1 MLVTSDIFFLSIE
14 KIGNIPFEQTKE
26 WYEYKQRKDVEF
38 LFFVDNPQDPSIAC
52 WGRILIK
59 RFIGRILDIIGDV
72 QKLGISQKQI
82 SKFFTSLIVDA
93 KASMITLNSVS
104 EYSCEFEIAIR
115 RSGFVRPLGFRT
127 CPLTIF
133 VNPFSYSPDR
143 MWKRNIKKAKE
154 EQLEFVLVEKPT
166 LPDLRL
172 VCSMF
177 DELRDMKSLGYSL
190 SAEEL
195 LNLFQSDSF
204 KLFFVKKDD
213 KYLCAR
219 IIYLYRNQAADVFAA
234 NSYESRKYSA
244 TNFIMEGIFSWLKE
258 QGVDKFDFSRIPPS
272 NNETDSV
279 YIFKNSSGGYPV
291 QYNGEWIW
299 SKKRIILL
307 FFSIYNFY
315 VRKAHQ
321 Y

>member
-1 MLVTSDIFFLSIE
+1 MLVTSDIFFSCIE

-26 WYEYKQRKDVEF
+26 WYDYKQKNGVEF

-52 WGRILIK
+52 WGRILTK
-59 RFIGRILDIIGDV
+59 RFIGRILDIIGEV
-72 QKLGISQKQI
+72 QKQGISQKQI
-82 SKFFTSLIVDA
+82 SKFYASLIVDA

-104 EYSCEFEIAIR
+104 KYSCEFEIAIR
-115 RSGFVRPLGFRT
+115 RAGFVRPLGFRT
-127 CPLTIF
+127 CPLTIC
-133 VNPFSYSPDR
+133 VNPFLYSPDR
-143 MWKRNIKKAKE
+143 MWKRNVKKAKE
-154 EQLEFVLVEKPT
+154 EELEFMCVERPI
-166 LPDLRL
+166 LSDLQL

-190 SAEEL
+190 LAEEL
-195 LNLFQSDSF
+195 LNLFKSDSF
-204 KLFFVKKDD
+204 KLFFVKKED

-219 IIYLYRNQAADVFAA
+219 IVYLYKNHAADVFAA

-244 TNFIMEGIFSWLKE
+244 TNFIMEEIFGWLKE
-258 QGVDKFDFSRIPPS
+258 RGVDNFDFSRIPPS

-279 YIFKNSSGGYPV
+279 YIFKNSSGGYPM

-299 SKKRIILL
+299 AKNRFTSL

-315 VRKAHQ
+315 MRKAHQ